1 MRIYFTKVAGYTED
15 EVMNMVKKALSGLQS
30 PVLVGVVR
38 EKTAAAAIA
47 EIKNCMY
54 DGAGMIDLHISCL
67 KNSDVDPLKTLR
79 RASKLPILALNYNRT
94 FDWQD
99 AGFSEEERKQSFL
112 RAVEAGAAG
121 IDMQGYTFDPA
132 SKEGFFGK
140 DQYSFTKGNPREIV
154 TDTAIIAQ
162 QCAFIEDIHRRG
174 AEVLLSCHPGIPMD
188 STQVV
193 ELALFLEK
201 RNPDIIKIVT
211 VATSEEELLES
222 FKAMMLLKKEVKTP
236 VTYHASGKHGAL
248 SRIINPVLGGHMV
261 FCVDHFN
268 ERSTMEQLDLRT
280 AKAAVDSLSLI
291 K

>member
-1 MRIYFTKVAGYTED
+1 
-15 EVMNMVKKALSGLQS
+15 
-30 PVLVGVVR
+30 
-38 EKTAAAAIA
+38 
-47 EIKNCMY
+47 
-54 DGAGMIDLHISCL
+54 
-67 KNSDVDPLKTLR
+67 
-79 RASKLPILALNYNRT
+79 
-94 FDWQD
+94 
-99 AGFSEEERKQSFL
+99 
-112 RAVEAGAAG
+112 
-121 IDMQGYTFDPA
+121 MQGYTFDPA

-222 FKAMMLLKKEVKTP
+222 FTLENGFVIAGFAGLGAHLAYEVFLEFRKELIEIKVIDILADP
-236 VTYHASGKHGAL
+236 VMAAAL
-248 SRIINPVLGGHMV
+248 NTSV
-261 FCVDHFN
+261 
-268 ERSTMEQLDLRT
+268 
-280 AKAAVDSLSLI
+280 AVCSAC
-291 K
+291 